1 MDKVAADAIAH
12 AKERAYKKHQAELKA
27 LKVQAKKDAIA
38 RAKLK
43 AEQERERLAKSNPSA
58 AQNKKYGKKMN
69 ALKGWDRC
77 WPSLLTLWNHE
88 SGWNERAENPSSGAY
103 GIPQAL
109 PGSKLA
115 SAAPTGAPA
124 PHPDRL
130 GPRLHQGPL
139 QGPVRRLVMVA
150 GAQLVLAGIPAAA
163 WHHGGMRTSRAR
175 QGNDTANGDGPA
187 GGGSAGHGRQW
198 ARADATRQALLSA
211 AQGVFADRGY
221 ADAGIAEIVE
231 RSGISVGSLYHHYG
245 GKAGL
250 YVALWEELTAE
261 QEASAAQAV
270 SAARKDGESDP
281 IALFTVAAR
290 AYLRVCWERREAARL
305 FLGGEARPGRR

>member
-1 MDKVAADAIAH
+1 
-12 AKERAYKKHQAELKA
+12 
-27 LKVQAKKDAIA
+27 
-38 RAKLK
+38 
-43 AEQERERLAKSNPSA
+43 
-58 AQNKKYGKKMN
+58 
-69 ALKGWDRC
+69 
-77 WPSLLTLWNHE
+77 
-88 SGWNERAENPSSGAY
+88 
-103 GIPQAL
+103 
-109 PGSKLA
+109 
-115 SAAPTGAPA
+115 
-124 PHPDRL
+124 
-130 GPRLHQGPL
+130 
-139 QGPVRRLVMVA
+139 
-150 GAQLVLAGIPAAA
+150 
-163 WHHGGMRTSRAR
+163 MRTTRAR

-187 GGGSAGHGRQW
+187 GGGGSAGHGSAGHGRQW

-270 SAARKDGESDP
+270 SAARKEGESDP
-281 IALFTVAAR
+281 IALFTAGAR

-305 FLGGEARPGRR
+305 FLGGEGPSGSSLMRRSRAQHWIAQNTKLLRGPAPGEPAGRAEQVLSLVLTTVIGEAGREIATAENETEAAEIIDEVCRILIRLAR

>member
-1 MDKVAADAIAH
+1 
-12 AKERAYKKHQAELKA
+12 
-27 LKVQAKKDAIA
+27 
-38 RAKLK
+38 
-43 AEQERERLAKSNPSA
+43 
-58 AQNKKYGKKMN
+58 
-69 ALKGWDRC
+69 
-77 WPSLLTLWNHE
+77 
-88 SGWNERAENPSSGAY
+88 
-103 GIPQAL
+103 
-109 PGSKLA
+109 
-115 SAAPTGAPA
+115 
-124 PHPDRL
+124 
-130 GPRLHQGPL
+130 
-139 QGPVRRLVMVA
+139 
-150 GAQLVLAGIPAAA
+150 
-163 WHHGGMRTSRAR
+163 MRTSRAR
-175 QGNDTANGDGPA
+175 QGNGDGPA
-187 GGGSAGHGRQW
+187 GGGQAGGGHAGRQW

-281 IALFTVAAR
+281 IALFTAGAR

-305 FLGGEARPGRR
+305 FLDGEGPSGSSLMRRSRAQHWIAQNTKLLRGPASGAPPGRPEQVLSLVLTTVIGEAGREIATAENEAEAAEIIDEVCRILIRLAR